1 MNVSGS
7 ERTITG
13 TGVPDE
19 SGAPAKDRFVRR
31 LCDGTTAAA
40 AAPPPQPLWRLRRAG
55 KATKPARR
63 AWVVSRLVV

>member
-13 TGVPDE
+13 TGLPDG

-40 AAPPPQPLWRLRRAG
+40 AAPPPQPLWRSGGACGELERQQNQ
-55 KATKPARR
+55 PA
-63 AWVVSRLVV
+63 ALGS